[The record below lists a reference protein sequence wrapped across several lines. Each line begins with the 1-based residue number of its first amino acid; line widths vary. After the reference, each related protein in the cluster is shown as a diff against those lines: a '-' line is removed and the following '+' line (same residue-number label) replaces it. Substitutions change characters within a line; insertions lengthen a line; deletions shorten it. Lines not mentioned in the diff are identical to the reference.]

1 MGLVIQDRYHLLQTL
16 GSGGMGVVY
25 LGWDAV
31 LERYVAVKRV
41 RGPSEG
47 VIDGG
52 ESWRAFREEAQLVA
66 RFRHPGIVSVFDFG
80 MDERGVYIVTEL
92 IEGFDLERLVLT
104 RGPCN
109 ELAAALLG
117 YEVAAALHAA
127 HSARII
133 HRDVKPSN
141 VMVDGGGRVLL
152 MDFGIARRA
161 VSGEDLGNTSV
172 RGTPLYMAP
181 ELFSGVPASIHSDL
195 WGLGST
201 LAWLLTGKPPAAAGS
216 LAELGTRLQAG
227 DWEPELA
234 ALLARGGD
242 MASVVGT
249 CLEQNPARR
258 YADAK
263 ALQAALGQVIQ
274 ASLVPDP
281 REELFR
287 VASEWAQE
295 MGDAVSRVPDGPPS
309 GEARED
315 ISHVLDETLEAAAPG
330 APVAATPHP
339 GSSPDGAASTVSFGA
354 EGPSTRPLRVL
365 SVAWGLVVVLVLAG
379 AVAVAAWLLDMERL
393 VDGSGD
399 ASIPVVSTVAPEER
413 RVVAVWVSGEDCP
426 PGQADALAAA
436 ARAALEPWPESEVL
450 GPAVLAGLLDEE
462 PVTDARLL
470 EIGRREGW
478 RVLISGRCT
487 IRDGDI
493 IASATLYD
501 LRWDPSLRAGEDIE
515 IREAEGIEGVEVRL
529 TQRWRQRIASRVWP
543 LLPAGCEGSASVLP
557 SREAARLLFRAR
569 ALVPRY
575 TREDLDEALRLVDL
589 ALQEA
594 PDASALHIARAH
606 MLTILVDRFAA
617 DRAFLDK
624 ALDEV
629 AVVAASCPAHRRL
642 HAVEAMIHAVRGDS
656 RSAIRILQEGLE
668 RYPTD
673 PVSWNLL
680 AVELG
685 IVGRARD
692 KVDALRRILGRDSAD
707 WNARINL
714 GYTLRQLGDLEAAEE
729 QYRRVV
735 EGTASLDE
743 RLWAW
748 DGLLWVALSRGDL
761 AQAGRLR
768 DLLLAERV
776 EHWTLESTAALAWFE
791 GRCAAAIKAGERAVE
806 KTGGAWTAAQ
816 WTLLARVGDPTCGG
830 HSAAVLAA
838 EALTEVAQRWPA
850 TGVLFHGL
858 LLDALG
864 SERAADKVLRG
875 LGVDARSLAAEAAA
889 IRACR
894 QGNAATA
901 LAHLERA
908 LAGDAANAA
917 TTLRQRAW
925 KVRILGVLG
934 RYDEA
939 EAVAKGCQDLVAAPD
954 WWMVPGQPPRPEAWA
969 AVLTL
974 RAPARA
980 LALAE
985 SAVRLEPM
993 DPEAWLAL
1001 GLAARAAGDAT
1012 REAEAK
1018 RRYRVLNPAPE
1029 WMEAG
1034 CGATAFRSLRL
1045 LAEEWAVS
1053 SGE

>member
-1 MGLVIQDRYHLLQTL
+1 
-16 GSGGMGVVY
+16 MGVVY

-41 RGPSEG
+41 RGPAEG

-92 IEGFDLERLVLT
+92 IEGFDLERLVFT

-127 HSARII
+127 HSALIT

-161 VSGEDLGNTSV
+161 VSGEDLGHTDV

-181 ELFSGVPASIHSDL
+181 ELFSGVPASLHSDL

-201 LAWLLTGKPPAAAGS
+201 LAWLLTGKPPVAAGS
-216 LAELGTRLQAG
+216 LAELGTRLRAE

-249 CLEQNPARR
+249 CLERDPSRR
-258 YADAK
+258 YTDAK

-287 VASEWAQE
+287 VAGEWAQE
-295 MGDAVSRVPDGPPS
+295 MGDAVSRVPDDPPS
-309 GEARED
+309 GEAGEARED
-315 ISHVLDETLEAAAPG
+315 IAHALDETLDAAAPG
-330 APVAATPHP
+330 VPVAATPHP
-339 GSSPDGAASTVSFGA
+339 GPSPDGAAPTASFGA
-354 EGPSTRPLRVL
+354 AGPPGGPSTRPLRVL
-365 SVAWGLVVVLVLAG
+365 SPARVLVVALVVLVGAG

-399 ASIPVVSTVAPEER
+399 PDASMPAVSTMAPEER

-426 PGQADALAAA
+426 PGQVEALAAA
-436 ARAALEPWPESEVL
+436 ARGALDPWPESEVL
-450 GPAVLAGLLDEE
+450 GPAVLAGFLAGG

-470 EIGRREGW
+470 EVGRREGW
-478 RVLISGRCT
+478 RVLISGRCAP
-487 IRDGDI
+487 RDGLN
-493 IASATLYD
+493 ASATLYD
-501 LRWDPSLRAGEDIE
+501 FRWDPPLRTGEDLQ
-515 IREAEGIEGVEVRL
+515 IREAEGDGTQL
-529 TQRWRQRIASRVWP
+529 TQRWRQGIASRIWP
-543 LLPAGCEGSASVLP
+543 LLPAGCEGPASVLP

-589 ALQEA
+589 ALEEA
-594 PDASALHIARAH
+594 PDASDLHIGRAH

-617 DRAFLDK
+617 DRAFLDI
-624 ALDEV
+624 ALEEV
-629 AVVAASCPAHRRL
+629 AVVAASCPLHRRL
-642 HAVEAMIHAVRGDS
+642 HAVEAMVHALRGDS
-656 RSAIRILQEGLE
+656 LIAIRILQEGLE

-714 GYTLRQLGDLEAAEE
+714 GFTLRQLGSLDAAAAEY
-729 QYRRVV
+729 QQVV

-761 AQAGRLR
+761 ALAGRLR

-776 EHWTLESTAALAWFE
+776 EHWTLESVAALAWFE
-791 GRCAAAIKAGERAVE
+791 GRCEETISAGERAV
-806 KTGGAWTAAQ
+806 KKARGAWTAAQ
-816 WTLLARVGDPTCGG
+816 WTLLARLGDPTCGG
-830 HSAAVLAA
+830 RSAAALAA
-838 EALTEVAQRWPA
+838 EALTDVAQSWPA
-850 TGVLFHGL
+850 TGILFHGL

-864 SERAADKVLRG
+864 RDRAADKVLRG

-908 LAGDAANAA
+908 LAGGIANAA

-934 RYDEA
+934 RCDEA

-969 AVLTL
+969 AVLML

-1029 WMEAG
+1029 WMEVA
-1034 CGATAFRSLRL
+1034 CGAIAFRSLRL
-1045 LAEEWAVS
+1045 LAEEWR
-1053 SGE
+1053 